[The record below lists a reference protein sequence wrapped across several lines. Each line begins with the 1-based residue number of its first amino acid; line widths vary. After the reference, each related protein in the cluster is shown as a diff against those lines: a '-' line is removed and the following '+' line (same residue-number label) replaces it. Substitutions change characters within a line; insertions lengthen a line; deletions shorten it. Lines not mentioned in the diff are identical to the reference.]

1 MKDFVFK
8 TPSYLFHPIFMGLYA
23 TSYYFWITKEYY
35 SYTQIGH
42 TLLLVGNLTLV
53 IPITIFFLL
62 LYLKKADSL
71 MLPNLN
77 QRRIPLLLGL
87 FLFWL
92 LTYKLLQSGI
102 YLELCMLYTASFC
115 SLLLAL
121 IASWF
126 KFKISLH
133 AIGIQLFTT
142 FVFLLQIHFGL
153 TQWLFPIFALIL
165 SGLVGS
171 SRLYLQAH
179 NNSELAAGYV
189 AGSIPNLLLAVYW
202 V

>member
-1 MKDFVFK
+1 
-8 TPSYLFHPIFMGLYA
+8 MGLYA
-23 TSYYFWITKEYY
+23 TAYYFWITKEYY
-35 SYTQIGH
+35 SNTQIGH

-53 IPITIFFLL
+53 VPITIFFLL
-62 LYLKKADSL
+62 LYLKKVDSL

-77 QRRIPLLLGL
+77 QRKIPLLLGL

-92 LTYKLLQSGI
+92 LTYKLLQTGI
-102 YLELCMLYTASFC
+102 YLELSMLFTASFC

-142 FVFLLQIHFGL
+142 FVFLLQFHFGL
-153 TQWLFPIFALIL
+153 TQWLFPIFTLIL

-171 SRLYLQAH
+171 SRLYLKAH
-179 NNSELAAGYV
+179 SNSELVAGYI
-189 AGSIPNLLLAVYW
+189 AGSIPNILLGVFW